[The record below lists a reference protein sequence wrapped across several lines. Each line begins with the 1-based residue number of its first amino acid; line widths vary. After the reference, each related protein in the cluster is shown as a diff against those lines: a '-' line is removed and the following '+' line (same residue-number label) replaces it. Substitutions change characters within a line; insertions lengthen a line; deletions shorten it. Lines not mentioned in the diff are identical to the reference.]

1 MGRGRD
7 KKRNGTPLAQTFLAR
22 AHLQCVCRFSEKLL
36 FTSFASQHT
45 VYKTARAVSNSA
57 SIVETVLR
65 NDEN

>member
-45 VYKTARAVSNSA
+45 DCKSARAA
-57 SIVETVLR
+57 SK
-65 NDEN
+65 